1 MMNIAVIGTGYV
13 GLVSGVCLASK
24 GHKITC
30 FDSDEITIKL
40 LQEGKSP
47 IHENG
52 LTELMLESAKNI
64 SFKILNSSTES
75 SLKDFDAIIVAVGT
89 PTLEGKMDLSQIQ
102 SVAIIIGRMLKRSKK
117 YISLIL
123 KSTVLPGTTD
133 TFFRNIIEN
142 ESGKK
147 LGQFGLGMNPE
158 FLREGNA
165 VNDFL
170 SPDRIV
176 LGYEDLGTLNIL
188 KKIYQPWNCE
198 KVELNTRSAEM
209 MKYVN
214 NSLLATLISSVNE
227 YANIARELGE
237 IDFKKVMHGVHLDN
251 RWSPLL
257 NENGIKIFPEILEY
271 LKPGCGFGGSCF
283 PKDIKALS
291 TLAKETSIKPTIIDS
306 VIEVNEGQPN
316 CIVRML
322 ENRVEDLSNK
332 RLLILGLAFKPETD
346 DVRESVSIK
355 LINLLDE
362 KVLSI
367 SAHDPVANEN
377 AKKFINPS
385 ANVNFVDKWE
395 HELNKADIIIIA
407 TKWSVYKSINELSNS
422 LSEKV
427 IFDARSMLD
436 SNKFEKVNY
445 LSVD

>member
-1 MMNIAVIGTGYV
+1 MMKIAVIGTGYV

-30 FDSDEITIKL
+30 FDSNEMIISL
-40 LQEGKSP
+40 LQEGKNP
-47 IHENG
+47 IHESG
-52 LTELMLESAKNI
+52 LSELMVESEKNI
-64 SFKILNSSTES
+64 SFKILNQSNES
-75 SLKDFDAIIVAVGT
+75 SLQNFDAIIIAVGT
-89 PTLEGKMDLSQIQ
+89 PTSKGKTDLSQIK
-102 SVAIIIGRMLKRSKK
+102 SVATIIGKMLKNTEK
-117 YISLIL
+117 YISLIM

-133 TFFRNIIEN
+133 TYFRKIIED

-176 LGYEDLGTLNIL
+176 LGYEDLATLDIL
-188 KKIYQPWNCE
+188 KKMYQPWNCH

-227 YANIARELGE
+227 YANISRELGE
-237 IDFKKVMHGVHLDN
+237 IDFKKVMLGVHLDN
-251 RWSPLL
+251 RWSPL
-257 NENGIKIFPEILEY
+257 EKDGKKIFPEILEY

-291 TLAKETSIKPTIIDS
+291 SLAKETSIKPNIIDS
-306 VIEVNEGQPN
+306 VIAVNDGQPN
-316 CIVRML
+316 CIIRML
-322 ENRVEDLSNK
+322 EDKVKDLSNK
-332 RLLILGLAFKPETD
+332 RILILGLSFKPETD

-355 LINLLDE
+355 LINLLNK

-367 SAHDPVANEN
+367 SAHDPIAIEN
-377 AKKFINPS
+377 AKKSINTS
-385 ANVNFVDKWE
+385 VNINYIDDWKA
-395 HELNKADIIIIA
+395 ELYEADIIIIA
-407 TKWSVYKSINELSNS
+407 TNWSIYKSINKLTNS
-422 LSEKV
+422 LSKKV
-427 IFDARSMLD
+427 IFDTRSLLD
-436 SNKFEKVNY
+436 SSKFNAKNY

>member
-1 MMNIAVIGTGYV
+1 MNIAVIGTGYV

-30 FDSDEITIKL
+30 FDSNEITINL
-40 LQEGKSP
+40 LQKGKNP

-52 LTELMLESAKNI
+52 LTELMIENEKNI
-64 SFKILNSSTES
+64 LFKILNSSTES
-75 SLKDFDAIIVAVGT
+75 NLKDFDVIIIAVGT
-89 PTLEGKMDLSQIQ
+89 PTLKGKIDLSQIE
-102 SVAIIIGRMLKRSKK
+102 SVAIMIGKMLKNSEK
-117 YISLIL
+117 YVSLIL

-133 TFFRNIIEN
+133 TYFRNIIEN

-147 LGQFGLGMNPE
+147 LGKFGLGMNPE

-176 LGYEDLGTLNIL
+176 LGYEDLGTLNVL
-188 KKIYQPWNCE
+188 KKIYQPWDCQ
-198 KVELNTRSAEM
+198 KLELNTRSAEM

-251 RWSPLL
+251 RWSPLKKD
-257 NENGIKIFPEILEY
+257 GTKIFPEILEY

-291 TLAKETSIKPTIIDS
+291 SLAKETSIKPNIIDS
-306 VIEVNEGQPN
+306 VIAVNEGQPHR
-316 CIVRML
+316 IIKIL
-322 ENRVEDLSNK
+322 EDRVKDLSNK
-332 RLLILGLAFKPETD
+332 RVLILGLAFKPETD

-355 LINLLDE
+355 LINLLD
-362 KVLSI
+362 KKALSI
-367 SAHDPVANEN
+367 SAHDPIAIDN
-377 AKKFINPS
+377 AKKFLDPS
-385 ANVNFVDKWE
+385 IRVNYIDNWQIELDKS
-395 HELNKADIIIIA
+395 DIIIIA
-407 TKWSVYKSINELSNS
+407 TKWSIYESINKLSNS

-427 IFDARSMLD
+427 IFDTRSMLD
-436 SNKFEKVNY
+436 PDKFDIMNY
-445 LSVD
+445 LSVE

>member
-1 MMNIAVIGTGYV
+1 MKIAVIGTGYV

-30 FDSDEITIKL
+30 FDSNELTIDL
-40 LQEGKSP
+40 LQEGKNP
-47 IHENG
+47 IHESG
-52 LTELMLESAKNI
+52 LSELMVESEKNI
-64 SFKILNSSTES
+64 SFKILNQSNES
-75 SLKDFDAIIVAVGT
+75 SLQDFDAIIIAVGT
-89 PTLEGKMDLSQIQ
+89 PTSKGKTDLSQIK
-102 SVAIIIGRMLKRSKK
+102 SVATIIGKMLKNSEK
-117 YISLIL
+117 YISLIM

-133 TFFRNIIEN
+133 TYFRKIIED

-176 LGYEDLGTLNIL
+176 LGYEDLATLNIL
-188 KKIYQPWNCE
+188 KKMYQPWGCQ

-227 YANIARELGE
+227 YANISRELGE
-237 IDFKKVMHGVHLDN
+237 IDFKKVMLGVHLDN
-251 RWSPLL
+251 RWSPL
-257 NENGIKIFPEILEY
+257 EKDGKKIFPGILEY

-291 TLAKETSIKPTIIDS
+291 SLAKETSIKPNIIDS
-306 VIEVNEGQPN
+306 VITVNDGQPN
-316 CIVRML
+316 CIIRML
-322 ENRVEDLSNK
+322 EDKVKDLSNK
-332 RLLILGLAFKPETD
+332 RILILGLSFKPETD

-355 LINLLDE
+355 LINLLNE

-367 SAHDPVANEN
+367 SAHDPIAIEN
-377 AKKFINPS
+377 AKKSINS
-385 ANVNFVDKWE
+385 SVNINYIDDWKA
-395 HELNKADIIIIA
+395 ELYETDIIIIA
-407 TKWSVYKSINELSNS
+407 TNWSIYKSINKLTNS
-422 LSEKV
+422 LSTKV
-427 IFDARSMLD
+427 IFDTRSMLD
-436 SNKFEKVNY
+436 SSKFNAKNY